1 MSLLNKI
8 TTPRDLKTLT
18 LEELD
23 ELSLELREKIIDTV
37 SKNGGH
43 LASNLGVVELTL
55 ALHRVFDCPKDKII
69 FDVGHQC
76 YVHKLVTG
84 RLDKFDTIRRYGGL
98 SGFEKRSESEYDAFG
113 TGHSSTSISAALGIA
128 TAAKLN
134 GDDSYTIAVAGD
146 GAFTGGMVYEA
157 LNNLPKNDLKLI
169 IILND
174 NEMSISPN
182 VGGLSRYLS
191 KIRVSSKYF
200 NLKHKT
206 KKLLSKLPTRLS
218 NGLLKFSRGLKEFI
232 KRLFGN
238 VNFFE
243 CLGIDYIGLVD
254 GTDIVHLESVL
265 REAKRRGGPCL
276 VHVLTKKGSGY
287 EKATEKPDLYHSVG
301 SFNIDEGYT
310 ANDNEKFSGK
320 FGEIITKKAATDENI
335 VAITAA
341 MKDGTGLTSF
351 ADHYPNRFFDVGIA
365 EEHAAT
371 FAAGLCAGGKKAVFA
386 VYSSFLQRSYD
397 QLVHDIA
404 LQKLPVV
411 LAVDRAGLVCDDG
424 PTHHGVFDVSFL
436 SSIPNVSIYSPEN
449 FDDMDHSFKKAFEAD
464 HLTAV
469 RYPRGKALTYEND
482 LTSFGDLAVEDW
494 GDNTVTIITYG
505 KITKYAHDAAKLLAQ
520 KGIGTRLVKL
530 VKIWPLNVA
539 LLNELV
545 NGSKLVFV
553 LEEGVKQGGI
563 GEKISSLYDNVFVR
577 AIDNT
582 FVSHGDYE
590 KLLDD
595 LGMTSEK
602 IVNSIYESLTEKL

>member
-1 MSLLNKI
+1 MSLLNRI
-8 TTPRDLKTLT
+8 NSPSDLKDLT
-18 LEELD
+18 INELN
-23 ELSLELREKIIDTV
+23 ELSSEYREKIIETV

-43 LASNLGVVELTL
+43 LSSNLGVVELTI

-76 YVHKLVTG
+76 YVHKMLTG
-84 RLDKFDTIRRYGGL
+84 RLDRFDTLRQYEGL
-98 SGFEKRSESEYDAFG
+98 SGFEKRDESEYDAFG

-157 LNNLPKNDLKLI
+157 LNNLPKSGLNLI

-200 NLKHKT
+200 SLKHKT
-206 KKLLSKLPTRLS
+206 KKFLSKFPPKLS
-218 NGLLKFSRGLKEFI
+218 RGLLKLSSGI
-232 KRLFGN
+232 KDFVKRTFGN

-243 CLGIDYIGLVD
+243 CLGINYIGLVD
-254 GTDIVHLESVL
+254 GTDIAHLESVL
-265 REAKRRGGPCL
+265 KEAKRRKGPCL

-310 ANDNEKFSGK
+310 ASDSEKFSGR
-320 FGEIITKKAATDENI
+320 FGEIITKKAETDENI

-341 MKDGTGLTSF
+341 MKDGTGLCDF
-351 ADHYPNRFFDVGIA
+351 ANKYPNRFFDVGIA

-371 FAAGLCAGGKKAVFA
+371 FAAGLCVGGKRAVFA

-404 LQKLPVV
+404 LQRIPVI
-411 LAVDRAGLVCDDG
+411 LAIDRAGLVCDDG

-436 SSIPNVSIYSPEN
+436 SSIPNVTIYSPEN
-449 FDDMDHSFKKAFEAD
+449 FDDMDYSFEKAFSND
-464 HLTAV
+464 SLTAV
-469 RYPRGKALTYEND
+469 RYPRGKALNYENNFI
-482 LTSFGDLAVEDW
+482 SVGDLAIEEW
-494 GDNTVTIITYG
+494 NDNTVTIITYG
-505 KITKYAHDAAKLLAQ
+505 KITKYAHDAALSLAE
-520 KGIGTRLVKL
+520 KGIGVRLVKL
-530 VKIWPLNVA
+530 VKIWPLNKK
-539 LLNELV
+539 LLDELV
-545 NGSKLVFV
+545 SETSLIFV

-563 GEKISSLYDNVFVR
+563 GEKISSMYDNVEVR

-582 FVSHGDYE
+582 FVPHGNYE
-590 KLLDD
+590 KLLFE
-595 LGMTSEK
+595 LGMTPK
-602 IVNSIYESLTEKL
+602 QIADSIIEKLSEIL

>member
-1 MSLLNKI
+1 MSMLNGISSPKDI
-8 TTPRDLKTLT
+8 KSLE
-18 LEELD
+18 LEELN
-23 ELSLELREKIIDTV
+23 ELSSELREKIIDTV

-76 YVHKLVTG
+76 YVHKIITG
-84 RLDKFDTIRRYGGL
+84 RLEKFDTIRQYGGL
-98 SGFEKRSESEYDAFG
+98 SGFEKRDESEYDAFG

-157 LNNLPKNDLKLI
+157 LNNLPKNDLRLI

-206 KKLLSKLPTRLS
+206 KKVLSKFPTKLS
-218 NGLLKFSRGLKEFI
+218 AGLLKLSRGIKELV
-232 KRLFGN
+232 KRIFGN

-287 EKATEKPDLYHSVG
+287 EKASEKPDLYHSVG

-310 ANDNEKFSGK
+310 ANDSEKFSGK
-320 FGEIITKKAATDENI
+320 FSDIITKKATEDENI

-341 MKDGTGLTSF
+341 MKDGTGLTKF
-351 ADHYPNRFFDVGIA
+351 ADLYPERFFDVGIA
-365 EEHAAT
+365 EEHGAT

-397 QLVHDIA
+397 QLIHDIA
-404 LQKLPVV
+404 LQRLPVV

-436 SSIPNVSIYSPEN
+436 SSIPKTTIYSPET
-449 FDDMDHSFKKAFEAD
+449 FADMEYSFKKAFESNN
-464 HLTAV
+464 LTAV
-469 RYPRGKALTYEND
+469 RYPRGKALSYENSF
-482 LTSFGDLAVEDW
+482 TSFGDVAVEEW
-494 GDNTVTIITYG
+494 NDNTVTIITYG
-505 KITKYAHDAAKLLAQ
+505 KITKYAHDAAKLLAS
-520 KGIGTRLVKL
+520 KGIGTRVVKL
-530 VKIWPLNVA
+530 VKVWPLNEK
-539 LLNELV
+539 LLDELLKD
-545 NGSKLVFV
+545 SKLVYV

-563 GEKISSLYDNVFVR
+563 GEKISSLYNNVTVQ

-582 FVSHGDYE
+582 FVSHGGYE

-595 LGMTSEK
+595 LGMTPEK
-602 IVNSIYESLTEKL
+602 IFSSICESLIEKL

>member
-1 MSLLNKI
+1 MSI
-8 TTPRDLKTLT
+8 LKGISSPKDIKSLE
-18 LEELD
+18 LEELK
-23 ELSLELREKIIDTV
+23 ELSSELREKIIDTV

-55 ALHRVFDCPKDKII
+55 ALHRVFDCPKDKFI

-76 YVHKLVTG
+76 YVHKLITG
-84 RLDKFDTIRRYGGL
+84 RLEKFDTIRQYGGL
-98 SGFEKRSESEYDAFG
+98 SGFEKRDESEYDAFG

-200 NLKHKT
+200 SLKHKT
-206 KKLLSKLPTRLS
+206 KKILSKFPTKLS
-218 NGLLKFSRGLKEFI
+218 NGLLNVSRSIKEFV

-243 CLGIDYIGLVD
+243 CLGIDYLGLVD

-265 REAKRRGGPCL
+265 REAKSRGGPCL

-310 ANDNEKFSGK
+310 ANDSEKFSGK
-320 FGEIITKKAATDENI
+320 FGEIITKKAAEDENI

-341 MKDGTGLTSF
+341 MKDGTGLTKF
-351 ADHYPNRFFDVGIA
+351 AELYPERFFDVGIA
-365 EEHAAT
+365 EEHGAT
-371 FAAGLCAGGKKAVFA
+371 FAAGLCAGGKRAVFA

-404 LQKLPVV
+404 LQRLPVI
-411 LAVDRAGLVCDDG
+411 LAIDRAGLVCDDG

-436 SSIPNVSIYSPEN
+436 SSIPNVSIYSPET
-449 FDDMDHSFKKAFEAD
+449 FADMDYSFKKAFETNS
-464 HLTAV
+464 LTAV
-469 RYPRGKALTYEND
+469 RYPRGKSLSYENEF
-482 LTSFGDLAVEDW
+482 TSFGDVAVEEW
-494 GDNTVTIITYG
+494 NDNTVTIITYG
-505 KITKYAHDAAKLLAQ
+505 KITKYAHDAAKRLSS
-520 KGIGTRLVKL
+520 KGIGTRVVKL
-530 VKIWPLNVA
+530 VKVWPLNVK
-539 LLNELV
+539 LLDELLK
-545 NGSKLVFV
+545 GSKLVYV

-563 GEKISSLYDNVFVR
+563 GEKISSLYDNVTVR

-582 FVSHGDYE
+582 FVSHGGYE

-595 LGMTSEK
+595 LGMSPEK
-602 IVNSIYESLTEKL
+602 IVGSICDSLMEKL